1 MLKKSLFLVTLLL
14 SITLSFAQKIGRAN
28 YDFPFKQKTN
38 HLPQKATLYF
48 DGKQSLFVWNV
59 GKEHEIFQKDGLVEA
74 ILKDPEGMQIY
85 KNLPQKQMKMRE
97 LAMLEMYVSEEPKM
111 PKFKWKITGNK
122 RKIGEYEC
130 QEATTSFRG
139 RDWSVWFTTAIP
151 VSDGPWKFYGL
162 PGLIIEAEDSK
173 KDFAFRLT
181 SIEYPCESCTAEMLK
196 FSEKGKK
203 VDFATYIK
211 ADDIEF
217 EKARQ
222 KAIAEQRSKGAE
234 VGEMT
239 KNKLN
244 KLEEKFD

>member
-1 MLKKSLFLVTLLL
+1 MKKALIIYFLVFSYELL
-14 SITLSFAQKIGRAN
+14 AQKIGKAN
-28 YDFPFKQKTN
+28 YDFPARQKVN

-59 GKEHEIFQKDGLVEA
+59 GKEPEIFQKDGLIEA

-85 KNLPQKQMKMRE
+85 KNFPKKQMKMRE

-111 PKFKWKITGNK
+111 PKFNWKITGNK

-130 QEATTSFRG
+130 QEATTTFRG
-139 RDWSVWFTTAIP
+139 RDWIVWFTTAIP

-181 SIEYPCESCTAEMLK
+181 SIEYPCESCTADMLK

-211 ADDIEF
+211 AEDIEF

-222 KAIAEQRSKGAE
+222 KTIAEQRSKGAE
-234 VGEMT
+234 VGEIT

>member
-1 MLKKSLFLVTLLL
+1 MKKVLIIYFLAFSYEL
-14 SITLSFAQKIGRAN
+14 FAQKIGKAN
-28 YDFPFKQKTN
+28 YDFPSRQKVN

-59 GKEHEIFQKDGLVEA
+59 GKEPEIFQKDGLIEA

-85 KNLPQKQMKMRE
+85 KNFPKKQMRMRE

-111 PKFKWKITGNK
+111 PKFSWKITGNK

-130 QEATTSFRG
+130 QEATTTFRG
-139 RDWSVWFTTAIP
+139 RDWIVWFTTAIP

-181 SIEYPCESCTAEMLK
+181 SIEYPCESCTADMLK

-234 VGEMT
+234 VGEIT